1 MANSH
6 TLGTDYSPRMRC
18 ADIEVPNTAVDMN
31 SWAVSA
37 CYPQSTFYPLSD
49 GPSIWNHRIT
59 MTCFRTCS
67 RCTSRSQAG
76 LCHCTDLSVSDRDQP
91 TFVLL
96 RYTLGGD
103 RPSQTSHQ
111 TLSSELNSE
120 VRTSKLSGRYFKD
133 DSTKTSVFASMS
145 PAYPAQTG
153 SRFSVKLQ

>member
-1 MANSH
+1 
-6 TLGTDYSPRMRC
+6 
-18 ADIEVPNTAVDMN
+18 MN

-67 RCTSRSQAG
+67 SCCSRSQAG
-76 LCHCTDLSVSDRDQP
+76 LCHCTDFTVSDRDQP

-96 RYTLGGD
+96 RYPLGGD

-111 TLSSELNSE
+111 TLSSNLFSI

-133 DSTKTSVFASMS
+133 GSTKTGVFASMP
-145 PAYPAQTG
+145 PAYPTQTG

>member
-1 MANSH
+1 
-6 TLGTDYSPRMRC
+6 
-18 ADIEVPNTAVDMN
+18 MN

-49 GPSIWNHRIT
+49 GPSMWNHRIT

-67 RCTSRSQAG
+67 RCASRSQAS
-76 LCHCTDLSVSDRDQP
+76 LCHCTDLTMSDRDQL

-96 RYTLGGD
+96 RYPLGGD
-103 RPSQTSHQ
+103 RPSQTAYQ
-111 TLSSELNSE
+111 TLSSYVLYL
-120 VRTSKLSGRYFKD
+120 VRTSNMSGRYFKV
-133 DSTKTSVFASMS
+133 DSIKAGASTSMS

>member
-1 MANSH
+1 M
-6 TLGTDYSPRMRC
+6 
-18 ADIEVPNTAVDMN
+18 PNTAVDMN

-67 RCTSRSQAG
+67 SCRSRSQAG
-76 LCHCTDLSVSDRDQP
+76 LCHCTDFTVSDRDQP

-111 TLSSELNSE
+111 TLSSDLSQKLEPQNCQGGISRMTPRKLASSLQCLPPILHKQ
-120 VRTSKLSGRYFKD
+120 VQGSVSSCSK
-133 DSTKTSVFASMS
+133 
-145 PAYPAQTG
+145 G
-153 SRFSVKLQ
+153 SRGLSV